1 MKKTSA
7 KLFALILASVMLV
20 CVLASCGKKVTAG
33 SYTAE
38 LEILGQSAGVTY
50 TFKGNKVEA
59 ESKVEILGFENSKTA
74 EGTYEIVK
82 DDDGDLEIK
91 IDFEDETD
99 IFKDGTYSFSEG
111 DDYIKIAGVK
121 YEKAE

>member
-38 LEILGQSAGVTY
+38 IEILGQSAGVTY
-50 TFKGNKVEA
+50 TFKGNKIEA

-82 DDDGDLEIK
+82 DDDGDMEIK

-121 YEKAE
+121 YEKDE

>member
-38 LEILGQSAGVTY
+38 IEILGQSAGVTY
-50 TFKGNKVEA
+50 TFKGNKIEA
-59 ESKVEILGFENSKTA
+59 ESKVEILGFENSKNA

-82 DDDGDLEIK
+82 DDDGDMEIK

-121 YEKAE
+121 YEKDE